1 MLKVDEFFFPKL
13 TNRPSKSSDAGE
25 GTKTER
31 RSKAGFCAASRVGR
45 EKETEKIRFS
55 VVGNVKGGERG
66 EAFEEERKA
75 DERGVARGATRLER
89 DRAEE
94 REKESATTRRK
105 LRSKVEER
113 ERRKEKCDLYCAH
126 THARLGFPYHRNWP
140 VTRARWP
147 RRRRANDIYHRSVVA
162 RYTHFR
168 IYRAKKGRKG
178 HGRYLQAS
186 ASRDFAVRGSYK
198 FLFRFYFVRLSLPPP
213 LLRFFDDFLP
223 FFFTPLSG
231 NPRPQHP
238 RHGFGN
244 QGE

>member
-1 MLKVDEFFFPKL
+1 M

-66 EAFEEERKA
+66 ETFEEERKA

-178 HGRYLQAS
+178 HGRYLRAS

-198 FLFRFYFVRLSLPPP
+198 FLFRFYFVHLSLPPP
-213 LLRFFDDFLP
+213 LLRFFDNFLP

>member
-1 MLKVDEFFFPKL
+1 M
-13 TNRPSKSSDAGE
+13 
-25 GTKTER
+25 
-31 RSKAGFCAASRVGR
+31 
-45 EKETEKIRFS
+45 
-55 VVGNVKGGERG
+55 
-66 EAFEEERKA
+66 
-75 DERGVARGATRLER
+75 ARGATRLER

-178 HGRYLQAS
+178 HGRYLRAS

-198 FLFRFYFVRLSLPPP
+198 FLFRFYFVLLSLPPP
-213 LLRFFDDFLP
+213 LLGVSSTIFLP

-231 NPRPQHP
+231 NPSCTPPTPPTWLRQS
-238 RHGFGN
+238 R
-244 QGE
+244 